1 MTRGIKNN
9 NPLNIRYVERNRWRG
24 RVLIKKDNAF
34 EEFISMDY
42 GFLAAFKLL
51 KRYIEQKHLT
61 TPTEIISTWAPS
73 NENNTSKYV
82 QDVCRMTGI
91 GGRENLTAHDPRLK
105 DLVWAM
111 AIIESGHEI
120 EQYRNALD
128 KAWSNYNG

>member
-1 MTRGIKNN
+1 MTRGIRNN

-51 KRYIEQKHLT
+51 QRYIEKKHLT
-61 TPTEIISTWAPS
+61 TPTAIISTWAPS
-73 NENNTSKYV
+73 NENNTRKYI
-82 QDVCRMTGI
+82 QDVCRMTEI
-91 GGRENLTAHDPRLK
+91 GGLENLTAHDPRLK

-111 AIIESGHEI
+111 AQIECGQEI
-120 EQYRNALD
+120 KAYRSSLD
-128 KAWSNYNG
+128 KAWSNYDG